1 MSCEEGAM
9 SHEQKLEKT
18 LRWPDGV
25 VLTFGLTAGLFTSIG
40 YTIGALGAWTAIAIW
55 VATCVVALLQNF
67 VYAEMALMF
76 PEKSGGI
83 SVYAHEGWRQR
94 FSPAGPIAANGYWM
108 GWSLTL
114 AVVGLTVGSL
124 IQAQFF
130 PGATWTISDGF
141 VDLGLGHFIGAAV
154 IIAVW
159 LVNVV
164 GIKPALWLQYGLS
177 VGLVAILAVFIV
189 VPFIGGD
196 FDGGRL
202 TWGMDGSWDSWKLA
216 IVFFYLAG
224 WTTYGSEIVATF
236 APEFRDT
243 RRDVPIAMVV
253 GAGVL
258 GVLYL
263 IVPLGVGGTIG
274 EQAIGDNPIAYAV
287 PAFEALIGPAGGLVT
302 VVLCCSLT
310 MIMIAATADGGR
322 ALYGIAQDDMTIK
335 QLGHLSPSGQPVRQM
350 TLDLVLNLLV
360 LFLIGSP
367 LAILLAS
374 NLGYFVCVVFALSGY
389 VLLRRDRPSWPRPFS
404 LGRLGVPLA
413 AGLCAF
419 NLFVLAIG
427 LTNPG
432 LAGYGGAKEVVIAL
446 ALFLVGPALFAYRRV
461 VQDHAPLTLREDV
474 QDRSDPEAAAAAAEA
489 AAAPVAVEP

>member
-1 MSCEEGAM
+1 MSQ
-9 SHEQKLEKT
+9 EQKLEKT
-18 LRWPDGV
+18 LRWPDGL

-67 VYAEMALMF
+67 LYAEMALMF

-83 SVYAHEGWRQR
+83 AVYAHEGWRSR
-94 FSPAGPIAANGYWM
+94 FSAAGPIAANGYWM

-130 PGATWTISDGF
+130 PGADWTISNGLI
-141 VDLGLGHFIGAAV
+141 DLGLQHFIGAGV

-159 LVNVV
+159 LVNVI
-164 GIKPALWLQYGLS
+164 GIKPTVWLQYGLS
-177 VGLVAILAVFIV
+177 AGLVVILAIFII
-189 VPFIGGD
+189 VPFVGGQ
-196 FDGGRL
+196 FDSSRL
-202 TWGMDGSWDSWKLA
+202 SWGLEANWDSWKLA

-243 RRDVPIAMVV
+243 KRDVPVAMLL
-253 GAGVL
+253 GAATMGVI
-258 GVLYL
+258 YL
-263 IVPLGVGGTIG
+263 LVPLGVTGTIG

-287 PAFEALIGPAGGLVT
+287 SAFDALVGPASGLVT
-302 VVLCCSLT
+302 IVLCSSLT
-310 MIMIAATADGGR
+310 MIMLAATADGGR
-322 ALYGIAQDDMTIK
+322 ALYGIAQDNMTIK
-335 QLGHLSPSGQPVRQM
+335 QLGHLSKSGKPVRQM

-360 LFLIGSP
+360 LFLIGNP

-374 NLGYFVCVVFALSGY
+374 NLGYFVCVIFALSGY
-389 VLLRRDRPSWPRPFS
+389 VLLRIDRPHWPRPFR
-404 LGRLGVPLA
+404 LGRIGIPLA
-413 AGLCAF
+413 LALCAF
-419 NLFVLAIG
+419 NLFVVFIG

-432 LAGYGGAKEVVIAL
+432 LAGYGGTKEVIIAL
-446 ALFLVGPALFAYRRV
+446 SLFLVGPVLFAYRRIA
-461 VQDHAPLTLREDV
+461 QDRAPLRLREPAPAM
-474 QDRSDPEAAAAAAEA
+474 PESEPEGADGV
-489 AAAPVAVEP
+489 APARVPVGVDS